1 MDLLTLLRDAFS
13 AAVAVAYPSAPPR
26 ILRLEPSLEALT
38 QLVAQ
43 MVKRRGL
50 VRDAD
55 ALARL
60 VGFSSSRQLRRF
72 LKAHAIRGIQDLAA
86 VVRVLT
92 ILGDARTHRLS
103 LEDISLRDGVDPAV
117 DARRIR
123 RVLDLTWTQACR
135 PPEEVVLAQCNR
147 WLRREGAGARV
158 SEKVR
163 SGSLTP
169 VSLRRPRAMLH
180 IANQGT
186 VSDRRPSRDSGLGL
200 TGVRKN
206 TEVVQ

>member
-72 LKAHAIRGIQDLAA
+72 LKAHAIRGIGDLAA

-123 RVLDLTWTQACR
+123 RVLALTWAQACR
-135 PPEEVVLAQCNR
+135 LPQELVLAQCNR
-147 WLRREGAGARV
+147 WLRREVRGPAREV

-163 SGSLTP
+163 SGSLAP
-169 VSLRRPRAMLH
+169 VSLRGPRTMPD
-180 IANQGT
+180 IANQGA
-186 VSDRRPSRDSGLGL
+186 VSDRHWSRARLKGPVMG
-200 TGVRKN
+200 RNAPK
-206 TEVVQ
+206 